1 MKKKLF
7 FATILLGALLV
18 FPGMMVSTAF
28 AEDDS
33 ALDQLKDAA
42 DNSGDAA
49 DNPSPEGARDEAG
62 ITFDT
67 PDETAPPVDLSG
79 AGDHPTPQL
88 LRNEDGSNPYEPEED
103 ADDSE
108 EE

>member
-7 FATILLGALLV
+7 ATVLLGALLV
-18 FPGMMVSTAF
+18 MPGMMVSTTF

-42 DNSGDAA
+42 ENSGNAA
-49 DNPSPEGARDEAG
+49 DNPSLEGARDEAG

-67 PDETAPPVDLSG
+67 PDGTPPPVDLSG

-103 ADDSE
+103 SE